1 MSRPGP
7 ARDRDTGTQA
17 QPPQWRRHA
26 ALCRHLIAQDL
37 ALRFTGSLA
46 GLAWTV
52 IAPLAQLAVFYF
64 VFLHIL
70 GARVPGLTPDAYL
83 VFLALGFWPWFAFS
97 EAVTRATTA
106 VHDYAGLAAKIALPR
121 AVPVVARVLAAFL
134 IHGVGF
140 LVVLGVIAAAGLHD
154 LHWSGLLPSLALW
167 LPMFAL
173 ALGVGLLVAALQ
185 VFVRDL
191 GQTIGLLM
199 SLWFFLTPIVYVLD
213 MASSGVAAWLVWNPL
228 TAVVEAH
235 RAWMLFGGES
245 VVRGIGVLLGAAVL
259 APLLGAWVFRRTAPH
274 FEDFL

>member
-1 MSRPGP
+1 MSPPGP
-7 ARDRDTGTQA
+7 AREGGAGSGAPTSR
-17 QPPQWRRHA
+17 WRRHA
-26 ALCRHLIAQDL
+26 ALCRHLIVQDL
-37 ALRFTGSLA
+37 SLRFTGSLA
-46 GLAWTV
+46 GLAWTI

-97 EAVTRATTA
+97 EAITRAATA
-106 VHDYAGLAAKIALPR
+106 VHDYAGLAAKVALPR
-121 AVPVVARVLAAFL
+121 AVPVLARVLTAFL
-134 IHGVGF
+134 VHLVGF
-140 LVVLGVIAAAGLHD
+140 LVVLLVVAASGVVD
-154 LHWSGLLPSLALW
+154 LHWSGLAASLLLW
-167 LPMFAL
+167 LPMLAL
-173 ALGVGLLVAALQ
+173 ALGIGLLCAALQ

-213 MASSGVAAWLVWNPL
+213 MTSARVAGVLAWNPL

-235 RAWMLFGGES
+235 RAWLLFGSGE
-245 VVRGIGVLLGAAVL
+245 VRGFAALTAAAVL
-259 APLLGAWVFRRTAPH
+259 APLLGGWVFRRTAPH

>member
-1 MSRPGP
+1 MSRSGP
-7 ARDRDTGTQA
+7 ARDHGAGAAAPARA
-17 QPPQWRRHA
+17 WRSHL

-37 ALRFTGSLA
+37 SLRFTGSLA
-46 GLAWTV
+46 GLAWAL

-70 GARVPGLTPDAYL
+70 GARVPGLSPQQYL

-97 EAVTRATTA
+97 EAVTRATNA
-106 VHDYAGLAAKIALPR
+106 VQDYAGLAAKVALPR
-121 AVPVVARVLAAFL
+121 AIPVVARVLTAFL
-134 IHGVGF
+134 VHAAGF
-140 LVVLGVIAAAGLHD
+140 LAVIAVIALSGASD
-154 LHWSGLLPSLALW
+154 LHWSGLAASLLLW
-167 LPMFAL
+167 LPMLAL
-173 ALGVGLLVAALQ
+173 ALGVGLLTAALQ

-213 MASSGVAAWLVWNPL
+213 MASAGVAGWLVWNPL

-235 RAWMLFGGES
+235 RAWLLFGTDE
-245 VVRGIGVLLGAAVL
+245 VRGFGVLFGAA
-259 APLLGAWVFRRTAPH
+259 LLLPMFGAWFFRRTSPH

>member
-1 MSRPGP
+1 MHAPS
-7 ARDRDTGTQA
+7 AT
-17 QPPQWRRHA
+17 WRRQA

-37 ALRFTGSLA
+37 SLRFTGSIA

-52 IAPLAQLAVFYF
+52 IAPLVQLAVFYF

-70 GARVPGLTPDAYL
+70 GARVPGLSPDAYL

-97 EAVTRATTA
+97 EAVVRATTA

-121 AVPVVARVLAAFL
+121 AIPVVARVLTAFL
-134 IHGVGF
+134 VHAIGF
-140 LVVLGVIAAAGLHD
+140 LVVLAVVAVTGVVE
-154 LHWSGLLPSLALW
+154 LHWSGLPAALLLW

-173 ALGVGLLVAALQ
+173 ALGVGLLCAALQ

-213 MASSGVAAWLVWNPL
+213 MTSVRVSSWLVWNPL

-235 RAWMLFGGES
+235 RAWILFGTGD
-245 VVRGIGVLLGAAVL
+245 VRGLGVLLGASLLV
-259 APLLGAWVFRRTAPH
+259 PLIGAWVFRRTSPH

>member
-1 MSRPGP
+1 MSRPGSVTDRGRDLSSPVP
-7 ARDRDTGTQA
+7 A
-17 QPPQWRRHA
+17 WRRHA
-26 ALCRHLIAQDL
+26 ALCRHLIVQDL
-37 ALRFTGSLA
+37 SLRFTGSLA

-70 GARVPGLTPDAYL
+70 GARVPGLSPDAYL

-97 EAVTRATTA
+97 EAVTRATSA
-106 VHDYAGLAAKIALPR
+106 VQEHAGLAAKIALPR
-121 AVPVVARVLAAFL
+121 AVPVVARILTAFL
-134 IHGVGF
+134 VHAVGF
-140 LVVLGVIAAAGLHD
+140 LVVLGVIAVSGLHA
-154 LHWSGLLPSLALW
+154 LHWSGLLPSLLLW

-173 ALGVGLLVAALQ
+173 ALGVGMLCAALQ

-213 MASSGVAAWLVWNPL
+213 MASAGVASWLIWNPL

-235 RAWMLFGGES
+235 RAWLLFGVDE
-245 VVRGIGVLLGAAVL
+245 VRGIAVLIGAAIA
-259 APLLGAWVFRRTAPH
+259 APLLGGWVFKRTAPH